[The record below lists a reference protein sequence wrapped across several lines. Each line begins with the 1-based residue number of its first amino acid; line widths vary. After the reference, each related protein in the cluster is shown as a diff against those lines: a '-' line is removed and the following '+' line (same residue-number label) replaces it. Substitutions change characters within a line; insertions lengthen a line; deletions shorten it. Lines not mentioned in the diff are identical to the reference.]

1 MKPTFIVVALSVAG
15 TGFARPANE
24 GGEHPKDLTR
34 RDPILGAITTG
45 ASLISGLFGKN
56 KKKKPEAPKA
66 ERVAFDANTCMCND
80 ASGKKSTWDDCFQ
93 CCDTRGY
100 SDSTTPCKSNCFQ
113 IPVKIGN
120 GIHTVDCAATYNAE
134 LYDAPQAPGA
144 APPVGSDPYALAA
157 AGGTDNRA
165 LPASDPNIVPWSGYS
180 EGSQGSTGSTGA
192 QYGSGNAMNPYGNG
206 ATQNGGNYG
215 GYRQGQQYPAPYSP
229 GNQFENAAF
238 QSDPTSQTNAGTD
251 RYGALDNQRSSS
263 NPGLGTPQAGTV
275 GPSGYAQY
283 QETATD
289 GNPLAYADQRRTEST
304 SRDDSVPQTGS
315 GSSGIPDDTQPQ
327 DGVKPEDTQSPEGA
341 TAEDTQ
347 SPEGATPEADSQ
359 GSTVTPPTDEA
370 SPDGSQDPVEQ
381 QPSANGTQSTT
392 PDDSAKVDTPPT
404 PSPIS
409 PVAYGGTI
417 DSSFGGVPGRKL
429 DLDRTTPLSPR
440 EEALA
445 IEAARLRRI
454 AAAAAA
460 ARRTAVSASKQ
471 DEVTAAAYKTAK
483 AFEMSQMKKC
493 AQKRKSKKSLKFDI
507 GKCRDCCE
515 DDVQYVPGTPTSVP
529 NDKHNCYQFCVD
541 SEGTLA

>member
-1 MKPTFIVVALSVAG
+1 
-15 TGFARPANE
+15 
-24 GGEHPKDLTR
+24 
-34 RDPILGAITTG
+34 
-45 ASLISGLFGKN
+45 
-56 KKKKPEAPKA
+56 
-66 ERVAFDANTCMCND
+66 
-80 ASGKKSTWDDCFQ
+80 
-93 CCDTRGY
+93 
-100 SDSTTPCKSNCFQ
+100 
-113 IPVKIGN
+113 
-120 GIHTVDCAATYNAE
+120 
-134 LYDAPQAPGA
+134 
-144 APPVGSDPYALAA
+144 
-157 AGGTDNRA
+157 
-165 LPASDPNIVPWSGYS
+165 
-180 EGSQGSTGSTGA
+180 
-192 QYGSGNAMNPYGNG
+192 MNPYGNG

-347 SPEGATPEADSQ
+347 LPEGATAEDTQSPEGATPEADSQ

-392 PDDSAKVDTPPT
+392 PDDPAKVDTPPT

-515 DDVQYVPGTPTSVP
+515 DDVQYVVSANCTRLSFSAVLSPLSAIVPICASTFADESSFAQLQPGTPTSVP